1 MEGVGSSGH
10 EPYLTPA
17 GLRIS
22 SVRQVKI
29 PVLVGRHEIFTNFGG
44 ETRNLH
50 QFWWGRHEI
59 STSFGGGD
67 TKSPPVLVGEA
78 RNLHQ
83 FWWKRHENLHQ
94 FWWATRVISTNHG
107 DRLQKNKPPGYR
119 HRDMTSTQSCA
130 ALKSTFPQ
138 AIIKCVIVFLQPA
151 AFRDK
156 QVACQTTGGRRWRNA
171 ENH

>member
-44 ETRNLH
+44 
-50 QFWWGRHEI
+50 
-59 STSFGGGD
+59 GD
-67 TKSPPVLVGEA
+67 TKSPPVLVGET

-107 DRLQKNKPPGYR
+107 DRLQKNKPLGYR

-171 ENH
+171 KNH

>member
-44 ETRNLH
+44 GDTK
-50 QFWWGRHEI
+50 I

-67 TKSPPVLVGEA
+67 TKSLPILVGET

-94 FWWATRVISTNHG
+94 FWWATRVIFTNHG
-107 DRLQKNKPPGYR
+107 DRPQKNKPPCYR
-119 HRDMTSTQSCA
+119 HRDMTSAQSCA
-130 ALKSTFPQ
+130 ALKSPFPQ

-156 QVACQTTGGRRWRNA
+156 QSACQTKGGRRWRDA

>member
-44 ETRNLH
+44 
-50 QFWWGRHEI
+50 
-59 STSFGGGD
+59 GD

-78 RNLHQ
+78 RKSPPVLVEET
-83 FWWKRHENLHQ
+83 RNLHQ

-107 DRLQKNKPPGYR
+107 DRLQKNKPLGYR

-138 AIIKCVIVFLQPA
+138 AIIKCVIVFLQSA
-151 AFRDK
+151 AFRDN
-156 QVACQTTGGRRWRNA
+156 QAACQTTGGRR
-171 ENH
+171 

>member
-1 MEGVGSSGH
+1 MEGVGSRGH

-44 ETRNLH
+44 
-50 QFWWGRHEI
+50 
-59 STSFGGGD
+59 GD
-67 TKSPPVLVGEA
+67 TKSPPVLVEEA
-78 RNLHQ
+78 RKSPPVLVGNARNFHQ
-83 FWWKRHENLHQ
+83 PWR
-94 FWWATRVISTNHG
+94 SPP
-107 DRLQKNKPPGYR
+107 KNKPPGYR

>member
-29 PVLVGRHEIFTNFGG
+29 PVLAGRHEIFTN
-44 ETRNLH
+44 
-50 QFWWGRHEI
+50 
-59 STSFGGGD
+59 FGGGD
-67 TKSPPVLVGEA
+67 TKSPPVLVEEA
-78 RNLHQ
+78 RKSPPVLVGNARNFHQ
-83 FWWKRHENLHQ
+83 PWR
-94 FWWATRVISTNHG
+94 SPP
-107 DRLQKNKPPGYR
+107 KNKPPGYR

>member
-17 GLRIS
+17 GLRII

-29 PVLVGRHEIFTNFGG
+29 PVLVG
-44 ETRNLH
+44 ET
-50 QFWWGRHEI
+50 
-59 STSFGGGD
+59 
-67 TKSPPVLVGEA
+67 

-107 DRLQKNKPPGYR
+107 DCLQKNKPPGYR

>member
-29 PVLVGRHEIFTNFGG
+29 PVLVG

-50 QFWWGRHEI
+50 QFWWERHEN
-59 STSFGGGD
+59 F
-67 TKSPPVLVGEA
+67 
-78 RNLHQ
+78 HQ

-130 ALKSTFPQ
+130 ALKSPFPQ

-151 AFRDK
+151 AFRNK
-156 QVACQTTGGRRWRNA
+156 QAACQTTGGRR
-171 ENH
+171 

>member
-44 ETRNLH
+44 
-50 QFWWGRHEI
+50 
-59 STSFGGGD
+59 GD
-67 TKSPPVLVGEA
+67 TKSPPVLVGET
-78 RNLHQ
+78 R
-83 FWWKRHENLHQ
+83 NLHQ

>member
-44 ETRNLH
+44 
-50 QFWWGRHEI
+50 
-59 STSFGGGD
+59 GD

-78 RNLHQ
+78 RKSPPVLVGNARNFHQ
-83 FWWKRHENLHQ
+83 PWR
-94 FWWATRVISTNHG
+94 SP
-107 DRLQKNKPPGYR
+107 QKNKPPGYR
-119 HRDMTSTQSCA
+119 HRDMTSAQSCA
-130 ALKSTFPQ
+130 ALKSPFPQ

-156 QVACQTTGGRRWRNA
+156 QAACQTTGGRR
-171 ENH
+171 

>member
-44 ETRNLH
+44 
-50 QFWWGRHEI
+50 
-59 STSFGGGD
+59 GD
-67 TKSPPVLVGEA
+67 TKSPPVLVGEP
-78 RNLHQ
+78 R
-83 FWWKRHENLHQ
+83 NLHQ

>member
-44 ETRNLH
+44 
-50 QFWWGRHEI
+50 
-59 STSFGGGD
+59 GD
-67 TKSPPVLVGEA
+67 TKSPPVLVGET

-107 DRLQKNKPPGYR
+107 DCLQKNKPPGYR

>member
-29 PVLVGRHEIFTNFGG
+29 PVLVG
-44 ETRNLH
+44 
-50 QFWWGRHEI
+50 
-59 STSFGGGD
+59 GD
-67 TKSPPVLVGEA
+67 TKSPPVLVGET

>member
-44 ETRNLH
+44 
-50 QFWWGRHEI
+50 
-59 STSFGGGD
+59 GD

-78 RNLHQ
+78 R
-83 FWWKRHENLHQ
+83 NLHQ

-107 DRLQKNKPPGYR
+107 DRLQKNKPLGYR

-171 ENH
+171 KNH

>member
-44 ETRNLH
+44 
-50 QFWWGRHEI
+50 
-59 STSFGGGD
+59 GD

-78 RNLHQ
+78 RKSPPVLVGETRNLYQ
-83 FWWKRHENLHQ
+83 FWWERHE
-94 FWWATRVISTNHG
+94 ISTSFGGRDTKSPPVLVEEARKSPPVLVGNARNFHQPWRSPPKKQAS
-107 DRLQKNKPPGYR
+107 RLQTP
-119 HRDMTSTQSCA
+119 
-130 ALKSTFPQ
+130 
-138 AIIKCVIVFLQPA
+138 
-151 AFRDK
+151 
-156 QVACQTTGGRRWRNA
+156 
-171 ENH
+171 